1 MNHLKRLS
9 WPILIFLV
17 CVLVASRV
25 GMSQANFE
33 VIIFKYLIFC
43 PSVVLVHL
51 SRKQLFPYVD
61 MQGLIKRTDV
71 GGAAWTLGL
80 FLFYTVLI
88 YALTQAI

>member
-61 MQGLIKRTDV
+61 MAVVVYVAGRYVDISRTAIKTTIEHSQQV
-71 GGAAWTLGL
+71 NN
-80 FLFYTVLI
+80 
-88 YALTQAI
+88 